1 MNLIYFLGN
10 RLKNNNSSNS
20 NISSRIIKVAI
31 LALTLSVTA
40 IIISVVAGKGLQEE
54 IGKKVYAFNGNL
66 IISTFDNN
74 NSQFSSNPF
83 EFENKEESVLKN
95 LHDVSSFQRIAYK
108 GGLIRNKDNF
118 EGIIFKGVDPKTY
131 INSNFNDFIV
141 EGRFINTLTKKKNEI
156 IISKTLSRKL
166 DVSIDEKVVIYFKK
180 NNYQAIPSQRKFI
193 IVGIYDSGFFDFDD
207 IYIFGDI
214 SQVQSINSWLKN
226 QVGGVEVY
234 INDKKKDN
242 FLAKKLYDLL
252 PSNLDV
258 ITIRSKY
265 ENIFQWISLFDF
277 NIYIILIVMT
287 LVGVVNVATALMILI
302 FEKTQMIG
310 ILKTIGANDFL
321 IQKVFLWNGFRI
333 IIKGLIYGNI
343 FGLGFYFCQKHF
355 KWIKLDPV
363 TYYIDYAPV
372 KLDFFDWIFINSFM
386 AFICLF
392 LLWFPTKI
400 INRFSPSENVRY

>member
-1 MNLIYFLGN
+1 LNLIYFLGN
-10 RLKNNNSSNS
+10 TLKNNNSLNS

-95 LHDVSSFQRIAYK
+95 LNDVSSFQRIAYK
-108 GGLIRNKDNF
+108 GGLIRNKANF

-141 EGRFINTLTKKKNEI
+141 EGRFINTSTKKKKEI
-156 IISKTLSRKL
+156 LISKTLSRKL

-214 SQVQSINSWLKN
+214 SQVQSINSWSKD

-277 NIYIILIVMT
+277 NIYIILVIMT

-310 ILKTIGANDFL
+310 ILKTIGATDFL
-321 IQKVFLWNGFRI
+321 IQKVFLWNGFQI
-333 IIKGLIYGNI
+333 ITKGLIYGNI
-343 FGLGFYFCQKHF
+343 LGLGFYFSQNYF
-355 KWIKLDPV
+355 KWIKLDPI
-363 TYYIDYAPV
+363 TYYINYAPV
-372 KLDFFDWIFINSFM
+372 KLDFFDWIFVNLFM

-400 INRFSPSENVRY
+400 INRFSPSENIRY

>member
-1 MNLIYFLGN
+1 
-10 RLKNNNSSNS
+10 
-20 NISSRIIKVAI
+20 
-31 LALTLSVTA
+31 
-40 IIISVVAGKGLQEE
+40 
-54 IGKKVYAFNGNL
+54 
-66 IISTFDNN
+66 
-74 NSQFSSNPF
+74 
-83 EFENKEESVLKN
+83 
-95 LHDVSSFQRIAYK
+95 
-108 GGLIRNKDNF
+108 
-118 EGIIFKGVDPKTY
+118 
-131 INSNFNDFIV
+131 
-141 EGRFINTLTKKKNEI
+141 
-156 IISKTLSRKL
+156 
-166 DVSIDEKVVIYFKK
+166 
-180 NNYQAIPSQRKFI
+180 
-193 IVGIYDSGFFDFDD
+193 
-207 IYIFGDI
+207 
-214 SQVQSINSWLKN
+214 
-226 QVGGVEVY
+226 
-234 INDKKKDN
+234 
-242 FLAKKLYDLL
+242 
-252 PSNLDV
+252 
-258 ITIRSKY
+258 
-265 ENIFQWISLFDF
+265 
-277 NIYIILIVMT
+277 MT

>member
-180 NNYQAIPSQRKFI
+180 NNYQAIPSQRKYI

-277 NIYIILIVMT
+277 NIYIILVIMT

-310 ILKTIGANDFL
+310 ILKTIGATDFL
-321 IQKVFLWNGFRI
+321 IQKVFLWNGFQI
-333 IIKGLIYGNI
+333 ITKGLIYGNI
-343 FGLGFYFCQKHF
+343 LGLGFYFSQKYF
-355 KWIKLDPV
+355 KWIKLDPI
-363 TYYIDYAPV
+363 TYYINYAPV
-372 KLDFFDWIFINSFM
+372 KLDFFDWIFVNLFM

-400 INRFSPSENVRY
+400 INRFSPSENIRY